1 MVITYIVKKLT
12 YLCILRKFLSTLG
25 VESKIPDF
33 LLHQFQHKT
42 RLNGLCK
49 RMNSRSVLWIDYHP
63 NFPFLLSSQLCP
75 RVSYIFGNI
84 LLWFPVT
91 LQNKAKC
98 VLDLFCCI
106 NVMTYF
112 DIWFITTTGALLDRK
127 EDMVVCCQ
135 DPIGLYKKKSFIFHT
150 DQKLMNLQCAILYQ
164 SSHFTEL

>member
-1 MVITYIVKKLT
+1 MPVYSQTSFLTLLCFFFGNKLCYCSEYVVITYIVKKLT
-12 YLCILRKFLSTLG
+12 YLCILRKFLPTLG

-63 NFPFLLSSQLCP
+63 SFPFLLSSQLCP

-91 LQNKAKC
+91 LQNNAKC

-112 DIWFITTTGALLDRK
+112 DIWFITAAACNVGIVK
-127 EDMVVCCQ
+127 V
-135 DPIGLYKKKSFIFHT
+135 S
-150 DQKLMNLQCAILYQ
+150 
-164 SSHFTEL
+164 